1 MPLIYLEDILEQGGN
16 KYLAVNIAAKRA
28 REINAENSLPML
40 VANAEKPVTAAIDEL
55 KLGRIAHEESD
66 KPEQPLEDSPVPSMD
81 NEEGEEV
88 EVLEELQPTEEV
100 YEEDGVTDLDEAE
113 EGL

>member
-1 MPLIYLEDILEQGGN
+1 
-16 KYLAVNIAAKRA
+16 
-28 REINAENSLPML
+28 
-40 VANAEKPVTAAIDEL
+40 
-55 KLGRIAHEESD
+55 
-66 KPEQPLEDSPVPSMD
+66 MD